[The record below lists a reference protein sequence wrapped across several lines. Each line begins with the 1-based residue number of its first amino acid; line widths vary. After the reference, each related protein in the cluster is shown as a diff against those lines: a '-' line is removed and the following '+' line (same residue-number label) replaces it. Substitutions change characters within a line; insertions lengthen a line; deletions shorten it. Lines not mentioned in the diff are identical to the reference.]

1 MHVDSV
7 AGRRRRGSG
16 RVPTDGHGGLRK
28 NGVMGKTDKDN
39 NNKNKTDDV
48 NELGV
53 TEMIHYYNPGKK

>member
-39 NNKNKTDDV
+39 NNNKQDGRR
-48 NELGV
+48 E
-53 TEMIHYYNPGKK
+53 